1 MKKYIIDTNALISFL
16 TDRNPDQQER
26 IAAIFEESAVLK
38 AQVFCPQ
45 NVLAELVYVMEKVYG
60 ASKREINGILRDF
73 IDTPGITLVHEID
86 VPVLLAMWPAKILD
100 YGDAIVAATSK
111 IISGSVV
118 ATFDRRFRASLR
130 KIGIPV
136 IPL

>member
-1 MKKYIIDTNALISFL
+1 MKKYIIGTNALISFL

-26 IAAIFEESAVLK
+26 ITAIFEESAVLK

-45 NVLAELVYVMEKVYG
+45 NVLTELVYVMEKVYG
-60 ASKREINGILRDF
+60 VSKGDINGILRDF
-73 IDTPGITLVHEID
+73 IDTPGINLVHEID
-86 VPVLLAMWPAKILD
+86 VPALLGMWPAKILD

-111 IISGSVV
+111 NIPGSVV
-118 ATFDRRFRASLR
+118 ATFDRRFRVSLK
-130 KIGIPV
+130 KIGVPV